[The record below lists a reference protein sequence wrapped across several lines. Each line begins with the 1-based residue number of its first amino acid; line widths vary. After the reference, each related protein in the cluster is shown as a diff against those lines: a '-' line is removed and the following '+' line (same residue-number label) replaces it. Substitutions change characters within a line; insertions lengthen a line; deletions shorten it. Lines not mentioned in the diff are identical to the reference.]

1 LSSALSLASVTGAR
15 GAAWK
20 QQCIVLSLRNASSSD
35 KDSSIAGARPIA
47 LRDSG
52 RKLLLTR
59 VRLLESAA

>member
-1 LSSALSLASVTGAR
+1 METAVHRAKS
-15 GAAWK
+15 
-20 QQCIVLSLRNASSSD
+20 RNASSSD

-47 LRDSG
+47 LRDSV

>member
-1 LSSALSLASVTGAR
+1 MKVAVHRAKAD
-15 GAAWK
+15 
-20 QQCIVLSLRNASSSD
+20 NASSSD

-47 LRDSG
+47 LSDSA

>member
-1 LSSALSLASVTGAR
+1 MKVAVHRAKCG
-15 GAAWK
+15 
-20 QQCIVLSLRNASSSD
+20 NASSSD

-47 LRDSG
+47 LSHSV

>member
-1 LSSALSLASVTGAR
+1 METAVHRAR
-15 GAAWK
+15 
-20 QQCIVLSLRNASSSD
+20 SMSNASSSD

-47 LRDSG
+47 LRDHV